1 MKFNIDNVKLM
12 DKNEKEHDG
21 ARKWYQCLKT
31 HIHVPNALAMLTENF
46 MQIKNIS
53 QLFKPCIS

>member
-1 MKFNIDNVKLM
+1 M

-31 HIHVPNALAMLTENF
+31 HIHVPNALAVLAENF